1 MAFKFNLADKSFSKY
16 DVECKSIE
24 IVGISCL
31 TNSDN
36 NFNECPDLLLG
47 DINSDGLVNILDV
60 VQLVNIVLLNQF
72 ESLADINSD
81 DLVNIL
87 DIVQLV
93 NIILL

>member
-1 MAFKFNLADKSFSKY
+1 MFRKIYVLSLA
-16 DVECKSIE
+16 
-24 IVGISCL
+24 ISVL
-31 TNSDN
+31 FGNFLKPPNNSD
-36 NFNECPDLLLG
+36 F
-47 DINSDGLVNILDV
+47 SYTHILFEWD
-60 VQLVNIVLLNQF
+60 QLVNIVLLNQF